1 MKKIQVGFWAVAVL
15 LLVACGESKPKPE
28 LVLQDLQGK
37 QVSLQ
42 QLQGKPVVI
51 NMWATWCTPCRR
63 EMPVLQQAQKSHP
76 NIQFVLLNQGE
87 KAPVVSAYLQ
97 KNQIQMPYIWLDETM
112 QSRSVLPYQGLPST
126 YFLNQQGEV
135 VAHSLGELTSVQL
148 QQYLQQIK

>member
-1 MKKIQVGFWAVAVL
+1 MKKIQVGFWAVAAL

-42 QLQGKPVVI
+42 QLQGKPIVI
-51 NMWATWCTPCRR
+51 NMWATWCAPCRR

-148 QQYLQQIK
+148 QQYLQQIQ

>member
-1 MKKIQVGFWAVAVL
+1 MKKIQACVWAIAAL

-42 QLQGKPVVI
+42 QLQGKPAVI
-51 NMWATWCTPCRR
+51 NMWATWCAPCRR
-63 EMPVLQQAQKSHP
+63 EMPVLQQAQQNHP
-76 NIQFVLLNQGE
+76 QIQFVLLNQGE
-87 KAPVVSAYLQ
+87 KASEVSAYLQ
-97 KNQIQMPYIWLDETM
+97 KNQIQLSSVWLDEAM
-112 QSRSVLPYQGLPST
+112 QARTVLPYQGLPST

-148 QQYLQQIK
+148 QQYLQQIQ

>member
-1 MKKIQVGFWAVAVL
+1 MGFWAVAVL

>member
-1 MKKIQVGFWAVAVL
+1 MKKIQVCVWAIAVL

-51 NMWATWCTPCRR
+51 NMWATWCAPCRR
-63 EMPVLQQAQKSHP
+63 EMPVLQQAQQNHP
-76 NIQFVLLNQGE
+76 HIQFVLLNQGE

-97 KNQIQMPYIWLDETM
+97 KNQIQLSNVWLDEAM
-112 QSRSVLPYQGLPST
+112 QARTVLPYQGLPST

-135 VAHSLGELTSVQL
+135 VAHSLGELTPDQV
-148 QQYLQQIK
+148 QQYLQQIQ

>member
-1 MKKIQVGFWAVAVL
+1 MKKIQACVWAIAAL

-42 QLQGKPVVI
+42 QLQGKPAVI
-51 NMWATWCTPCRR
+51 NMWATWCAPCRR
-63 EMPVLQQAQKSHP
+63 EMPVLQQAQQNHP
-76 NIQFVLLNQGE
+76 QIQFVLLNQGE
-87 KAPVVSAYLQ
+87 KAPVISAYLQ
-97 KNQIQMPYIWLDETM
+97 KNQIRQANVWLDESM
-112 QSRSVLPYQGLPST
+112 QSRTVLPYQGLPST

-148 QQYLQQIK
+148 QQYLQQIQ

>member
-135 VAHSLGELTSVQL
+135 VAHSLGELTHDQL
-148 QQYLQQIK
+148 QQYLQQIQ

>member
-1 MKKIQVGFWAVAVL
+1 MKKIQACVWAIAAM

-42 QLQGKPVVI
+42 QLQGKPAVI
-51 NMWATWCTPCRR
+51 NMWATWCAPCRR
-63 EMPVLQQAQKSHP
+63 EMPVLQQAQQNHP
-76 NIQFVLLNQGE
+76 HIQFVLLNQGE
-87 KAPVVSAYLQ
+87 KASEVSAYLQ
-97 KNQIQMPYIWLDETM
+97 KNQIQLSSVWLDEAM
-112 QSRSVLPYQGLPST
+112 QARTVLPYQGLPST

-148 QQYLQQIK
+148 QQYLQQIQ